1 MSRTRLHDTLA
12 ARALVLALAACG
24 SDHER
29 TRDPMVELEAASRTP
44 VQIERGRTGA
54 VRTFVGEVPAT
65 GATASERATS
75 FVAAHAALFGVEGV
89 TLVPAERRL
98 PGVDASVVE
107 LARRI
112 GDVPL
117 YGASLHVI
125 VRDDGVVSFVGNVDP
140 GSGDLATTPAVS
152 ADQAIA
158 AAASALGL
166 DATPP
171 LGGAPTLV
179 VLPLGLLVEGG
190 DVAID
195 KYLSWLVDVHG
206 AGPDARRRCFV
217 DALDGEPLW
226 CMALTASD
234 LERNVYDAAQGH
246 DMRALDAGA
255 TLVLDELGDNP
266 VAPPDAEARLAF
278 DLAQRVDDY
287 FRALFDMDHYSGGVG
302 SIDSYVHFRYLIDD
316 GACAPAP
323 PLCGAGRECHG
334 GRCYRPGGHNAFFD
348 PGTDAL
354 WFTDGMVSLDV
365 FAHELTH
372 GITSHHAK
380 LVYAAESGALNE
392 SFSDVFAAFID
403 VDAPWTMG
411 DGSAL
416 GVMRSL
422 ANPSLH
428 DQPAHWD
435 ARAPVPD
442 LGPCQAAR
450 PKCPLPAGAPPGTR
464 HMCIAGRC
472 RDVSDDD
479 GAVHANSGI
488 PNHAAYL
495 LVEGG
500 RGTGADQGVVVRGIG
515 QDKAERLYFTSLT
528 VGPLDRWATFAD
540 ARASLAAVCREI
552 VRRDA
557 PGETLTLRDCGAVL
571 NAFAA
576 VGVGEPDRDEDGVV
590 DPLDRCPDD
599 HDPSQVD
606 SDGDGLGDACDPD
619 VPVAPGAVGT
629 ITGQVVRAHDRRP
642 LVTPTGLRLLAGD
655 GQPVAIAATWSEQR
669 FTFARVPVGAYR
681 VRVAQHGL
689 ADEVAVEVTRDATTD
704 VTLELDY
711 REASYG
717 VRVFGRVVDPIAAP
731 NGLAG
736 AAVSVWSREVEAV
749 ATGVTESDGAYE
761 LTFDER
767 VGDAAETPIGDG
779 WTRDYLV
786 RVEAPGH
793 ARATRVSQLTVPLSY
808 LETGER
814 AALSSD
820 FAVHAANPDCQS
832 DTSRFEVLAGTTRA
846 GAMPLGEATLD
857 DPGSGARTGI
867 EAAGVCVGGDPGAP
881 TIDWVASWFPGVD
894 YFKLEAAGGT
904 ILYDVTRAA
913 PCPGDSPDP
922 ACALDPP
929 LVVGQ
934 GGAGWNVI
942 RPLSAPLAPGE
953 YRVELRRSNLLGGG
967 AELRFRIRP

>member
-1 MSRTRLHDTLA
+1 MSGTRLVHTLA
-12 ARALVLALAACG
+12 ARVLVLAACG
-24 SDHER
+24 GDADR
-29 TRDPMVELEAASRTP
+29 PDDPAARLAAASRTP
-44 VQIERGRTGA
+44 VQIERGRTTA
-54 VRTFVGEVPAT
+54 IRSFVGEVPAT

-75 FVAAHAALFGVEGV
+75 FVMAHAALFGVEGV

-98 PGVDASVVE
+98 SGADASVVE
-107 LARRI
+107 LTRRI
-112 GDVPL
+112 GGVPL
-117 YGASLHVI
+117 YGAGLHVI
-125 VRDDGVVSFVGNVDP
+125 VRDDGVVSFVANVDP
-140 GSGDLATTPAVS
+140 GGGDVPTTPTVS
-152 ADQAIA
+152 TDQAIA
-158 AAASALGL
+158 AATNALGL

-190 DVAID
+190 ATID
-195 KYLSWLVDVHG
+195 KFLSWSVDVLG

-217 DALDGEPLW
+217 DALDGEALW
-226 CMALTASD
+226 CVALAASD

-246 DMRALDAGA
+246 DMAALDAGA

-266 VAPPDAEARLAF
+266 IAPPDAEARLAF
-278 DLAQRVDDY
+278 ALAQRVDDY

-323 PLCGAGRECHG
+323 PLCGADRECHG
-334 GRCYRPGGHNAFFD
+334 GRCYRPGGDNAFYD

-372 GITSHHAK
+372 AITAHHAD

-422 ANPSLH
+422 ANPGLH

-435 ARAPVPD
+435 DRVPVPD
-442 LGPCQAAR
+442 LGPCQAAS

-464 HMCIAGRC
+464 HTCIAGRC

-500 RGTGADQGVVVRGIG
+500 RGTGADQDVVVRGIG
-515 QDKAERLYFTSLT
+515 QDEAARLYFTSLT

-540 ARASLAAVCREI
+540 ARASLAAVCREL
-552 VRRDA
+552 VRRAA
-557 PGETLTLRDCGAVL
+557 PGETLTLDDCGAVL
-571 NAFAA
+571 DAFAA
-576 VGVGEPDRDEDGVV
+576 VGVGEPDRDED
-590 DPLDRCPDD
+590 
-599 HDPSQVD
+599 
-606 SDGDGLGDACDPD
+606 
-619 VPVAPGAVGT
+619 VPVDPGAVGT

-642 LVTPTGLRLLAGD
+642 LHAASGLRLLAGD
-655 GQPVAIAATWSEQR
+655 GQPVAIVATWSEQR

-681 VRVAQHGL
+681 VEVAQHGL
-689 ADEVAVEVTRDATTD
+689 ADEVEVEVTRDATTD

-711 REASYG
+711 REAAYG
-717 VRVFGRVVDPIAAP
+717 ARVFGRVVDPSAAP

-736 AAVSVWSREVEAV
+736 AAVSVWSREAEAV
-749 ATGVTESDGAYE
+749 ASVVTGGDGGYE
-761 LTFDER
+761 LTFDDR
-767 VGDAAETPIGDG
+767 VGDAAETPLGDG

-786 RVEAPGH
+786 RVDAPGH
-793 ARATRVSQLTVPLSY
+793 ARATRVGQVTVPLSY

-820 FAVHAANPDCQS
+820 FAVHAANPDCTS

-857 DPGSGARTGI
+857 DPGSGARTAI
-867 EAAGVCVGGDPGAP
+867 EAAGVCVAGEPGAP
-881 TIDWVASWFPGVD
+881 TIDWVAGWFPGVD
-894 YFKLEAAGGT
+894 YLKLEAAGGT

-913 PCPGDSPDP
+913 PCPGDTADP

-929 LVVGQ
+929 LVIGQ
-934 GGAGWNVI
+934 DGPGWNVI
-942 RPLSAPLAPGE
+942 RPLSAPLAPGVE
-953 YRVELRRSNLLGGG
+953 YRVELRRSHLLGGG